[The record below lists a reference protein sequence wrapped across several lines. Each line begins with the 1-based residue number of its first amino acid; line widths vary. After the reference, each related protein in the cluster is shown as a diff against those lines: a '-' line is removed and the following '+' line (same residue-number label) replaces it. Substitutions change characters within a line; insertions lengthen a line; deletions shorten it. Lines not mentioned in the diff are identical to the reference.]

1 MIAPFRICRGA
12 AAARVGAVDYVI
24 VDQRGTVQQFDD
36 GRKAN
41 GAAVFAARV
50 TRGEKQE
57 RWTQALPSPAQ
68 QIRSDFRDS
77 GEGGVAL
84 PREFFLDQKK
94 VVADEIKNLFSREQ
108 RDGLS
113 PA

>member
-1 MIAPFRICRGA
+1 MIAPSGIGGRA
-12 AAARVGAVDYVI
+12 ATARVGAVDYVV

-36 GRKAN
+36 GREAN

-50 TRGEKQE
+50 TRGKEQK
-57 RWTQALPSPAQ
+57 RGAQALPSAAE

-77 GEGGVAL
+77 GKGCVAL
-84 PREFFLDQKK
+84 PRELFLDQNEI
-94 VVADEIKNLFSREQ
+94 VADEIKNLFCREQ

>member
-1 MIAPFRICRGA
+1 
-12 AAARVGAVDYVI
+12 
-24 VDQRGTVQQFDD
+24 VQKLDD
-36 GRKAN
+36 GGEAD

-50 TRGEKQE
+50 TRGKEQE
-57 RWTQALPSPAQ
+57 RGAHALPSPTQ
-68 QIRSDFRDS
+68 QIGGDFRDS

-84 PREFFLDQKK
+84 PRELFFDQDEI
-94 VVADEIKNLFSREQ
+94 VADEIKNLFCREQ